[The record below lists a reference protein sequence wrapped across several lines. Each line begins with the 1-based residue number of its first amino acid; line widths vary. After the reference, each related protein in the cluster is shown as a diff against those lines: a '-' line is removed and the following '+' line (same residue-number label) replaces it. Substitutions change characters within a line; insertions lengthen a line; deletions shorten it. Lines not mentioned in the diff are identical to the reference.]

1 MKGGVLVEETPAK
14 KKHHFSFGKSLG
26 ISLIIV
32 VFLRTFFFTNYIV
45 EGESMMPTLEDGNL
59 LMVNKIGMKI
69 GELDRF
75 DIVVFHKNKEE
86 DFVKRVIGLPG
97 DHIEYRDDVLYVNG
111 KSVPE
116 PFLDTFKKELFVGQ
130 LTGDF
135 TLEKVA
141 GKSTVPEN
149 HIFVIGDNRIDSW
162 DSRHF
167 GFVKMEQVVGKVNM
181 KYWPFDKMELLN

>member
-1 MKGGVLVEETPAK
+1 MEEAK
-14 KKHHFSFGKSLG
+14 HVKKQNFSFIKSIG

-59 LMVNKIGMKI
+59 LMVNKIGIKI
-69 GELDRF
+69 GELERF
-75 DIVVFHKNKEE
+75 DIVVFHKNKDE

-97 DHIEYRDDVLYVNG
+97 DHIEYRDDNLYVNG
-111 KSVPE
+111 KGISE
-116 PFLDTFKKELFVGQ
+116 PYLKDFKDALFVGQ

-135 TLEKVA
+135 TLEEIT
-141 GKSTVPEN
+141 GESIVPED
-149 HIFVIGDNRIDSW
+149 HIFVIGDNRLDSW

-167 GFVKMEQVVGKVNM
+167 GFIKMEQVVGKVNI
-181 KYWPFDKMELLN
+181 KYWPFDKMGILD

>member
-1 MKGGVLVEETPAK
+1 MEGSKTEK
-14 KKHHFSFGKSLG
+14 KSNLSFVKSIG

-32 VFLRTFFFTNYIV
+32 VFLRAFFFTNYIV

-59 LMVNKIGMKI
+59 LMVNKIGIKL

-97 DHIEYRDDVLYVNG
+97 DHIEYQDDVLYVNG
-111 KSVPE
+111 KAVSE
-116 PFLDTFKKELFVGQ
+116 PFLDSFKKELFIGQ

-135 TLEKVA
+135 TLEEVT
-141 GKSTVPEN
+141 GESTVPEDQL
-149 HIFVIGDNRIDSW
+149 FVIGDNRLDSW

-167 GFVKMEQVVGKVNM
+167 GFVKMDQVVGKVNI
-181 KYWPFDKMELLN
+181 KYWPFDKIGILH

>member
-1 MKGGVLVEETPAK
+1 MEDTPAK
-14 KKHHFSFGKSLG
+14 NKQTFSFIKSLG

-97 DHIEYRDDVLYVNG
+97 DTLEYQDDVLYVNG

-116 PFLDTFKKELFVGQ
+116 PFLDKFKAELFAGQ

-135 TLEKVA
+135 TLEEVA
-141 GKSTVPEN
+141 GESTVPEN
-149 HIFVIGDNRIDSW
+149 HIFVIGDNRLDSW

-167 GFVKMEQVVGKVNM
+167 GFVRIEQVVGKVNI
-181 KYWPFDKMELLN
+181 KYWPFDKMELLH

>member
-1 MKGGVLVEETPAK
+1 MEETPAK
-14 KKHHFSFGKSLG
+14 KNHQFSFIKSLG

-32 VFLRTFFFTNYIV
+32 VFLRAFFFTNYIV
-45 EGESMMPTLEDGNL
+45 DGESMMPTLEDGNL

-97 DHIEYRDDVLYVNG
+97 DKLEYRDDVLYING
-111 KSVPE
+111 KSVSE
-116 PFLDTFKKELFVGQ
+116 PFLDKYKEEIIVGQ

-135 TLEKVA
+135 TLEEVT
-141 GKSTVPEN
+141 GESNVPEN

-167 GFVKMEQVVGKVNM
+167 GFVRMEQVVGKVNI
-181 KYWPFDKMELLN
+181 KYWPFNKMELLN

>member
-1 MKGGVLVEETPAK
+1 MEEAPAK
-14 KKHHFSFGKSLG
+14 KNFSFIKSLG
-26 ISLIIV
+26 VSLVLV
-32 VFLRTFFFTNYIV
+32 VFFRTFLFTNYIV

-69 GELDRF
+69 GELDHF

-97 DHIEYRDDVLYVNG
+97 DQVEYRDDVLYING

-116 PFLDTFKKELFVGQ
+116 PYLDKFKEKIFVGQ

-135 TLEKVA
+135 TLEEVTGA
-141 GKSTVPEN
+141 TTVPDD
-149 HIFVIGDNRIDSW
+149 HIFVIGDNRLDSW

-167 GFVKMEQVVGKVNM
+167 GFVRMDQVVGKVNI
-181 KYWPFDKMELLN
+181 KYWPFDKMELLH